1 MWAVTVADG
10 RKCPWA
16 EGGLDGDEGVEVCV
30 CVCIR
35 HGWRSHAKIFL
46 ICAYLPI
53 ALMNSSCRRT
63 AMSTAQAALQGAN
76 GRQSMFGLPV
86 LCKDEKFQGSHPKHQ
101 KREETKSG
109 KVQGFQGSTTQD
121 SDCARLLQAEEDALS
136 RGIDESMA
144 GDLQYA
150 RLLQEEEWAAVAR
163 NAAHQK
169 DGKSKPRDERDEV
182 LVLESEVTREGRPC
196 PENCDEN
203 VCSEDCDEDV
213 CPDLHEMFVYYDAI
227 YFG

>member
-16 EGGLDGDEGVEVCV
+16 EGGHDGDEGVER
-30 CVCIR
+30 CVCIYIW
-35 HGWRSHAKIFL
+35 HGWRSQAKIFL
-46 ICAYLPI
+46 ICTYL
-53 ALMNSSCRRT
+53 LMNSSCRST
-63 AMSTAQAALQGAN
+63 AMSTAQAALQCAN

-86 LCKDEKFQGSHPKHQ
+86 LCKDEKFQGTHPKLQ

-109 KVQGFQGSTTQD
+109 NMFQGSTTQD
-121 SDCARLLQAEEDALS
+121 WECARLLQAEEDEIL

-150 RLLQEEEWAAVAR
+150 RLLQEEEWAA
-163 NAAHQK
+163 AAQHAANKK
-169 DGKSKPRDERDEV
+169 DGKSKQRDEHAEV
-182 LVLESEVTREGRPC
+182 LVLESEVTREGICRPC
-196 PENCDEN
+196 RENCDAD